1 MSDFTDSDVKIK
13 TDVEK
18 DFTNLEAFEF
28 LQLVETRSFENAG
41 YSSREDDLSRF
52 WTGVGFR
59 IAGNDYLVNLKEVAE
74 ILSIPQHTKVPGAKY
89 WVKGLANIRGTLL
102 PIMDLHSFLGRK
114 ASSNL
119 RRQRILVVNYS
130 GVHCGII
137 VDEILGMNHFEDDHW
152 VEDVAISD
160 EAMRPYLKGGF
171 YTDEKL
177 WNVFSLFTLAD
188 TPSFRQVAL

>member
-1 MSDFTDSDVKIK
+1 MSDFTD
-13 TDVEK
+13 TNAEANTQK

-28 LQLVETRSFENAG
+28 LQLVETRSFENASS
-41 YSSREDDLSRF
+41 SSREDDLSRF

-59 IAGNDYLVNLKEVAE
+59 IGGNDYLVNLKEVAE
-74 ILSIPQHTKVPGAKY
+74 ILSIPQHTKVPGAKS

-114 ASSNL
+114 ASTNL

-137 VDEILGMNHFEDDHW
+137 VDEILGMNHFEDENW
-152 VEDVAISD
+152 VEEVAISD
-160 EAMRPYLKGGF
+160 EAMKPYLKGGF
-171 YTDEKL
+171 YSDEKL
-177 WNVFSLFTLAD
+177 WNVFSLFALAD